1 MPRKSAQTVMNVH
14 LLDTSFRSSVD
25 LMPKQYT
32 KINVKLPNKHKQH
45 YMLYTLSF
53 VQQLKL
59 KCCIKII
66 SVYKSDDYIIIIIII
81 IILHNIQAVPTIIR
95 CDTFVCEFVRFISD

>member
-1 MPRKSAQTVMNVH
+1 MPQKSAQTVMNVH

-66 SVYKSDDYIIIIIII
+66 SAYKSDDYII
-81 IILHNIQAVPTIIR
+81 IILHNIQAVSTIIR
-95 CDTFVCEFVRFISD
+95 FDTFVCEFVRFISD